1 MLHNLLNGK
10 NDKKNIDRAVES
22 LKYGNLIV
30 YPTDTLYGVGC
41 DIFQKRSVEKIYRLK
56 KLRKNKPLSFI
67 CSDFKHLSEYAKVSN
82 KAFRLMKE
90 IFPGPYT
97 CILPATSKV
106 PKIMISKQRTV
117 GIRIPDSPFIS
128 KVVHLLGN
136 PIVTTTL
143 PGINEKILFD
153 PTLMYHHFKDKIDQ
167 FFSNGISYS
176 DPSTILDLSK
186 QTFVLLRQGKGQI
199 ENL

>member
-67 CSDFKHLSEYAKVSN
+67 CSDFKHLSEYAKVLPQRNALLKQLQDRDGVGIGQLESRQD
-82 KAFRLMKE
+82 FGRSTLLQHS
-90 IFPGPYT
+90 
-97 CILPATSKV
+97 LPATDNSA
-106 PKIMISKQRTV
+106 RTT
-117 GIRIPDSPFIS
+117 RRCRR
-128 KVVHLLGN
+128 L
-136 PIVTTTL
+136 VTL
-143 PGINEKILFD
+143 EA
-153 PTLMYHHFKDKIDQ
+153 
-167 FFSNGISYS
+167 
-176 DPSTILDLSK
+176 
-186 QTFVLLRQGKGQI
+186 
-199 ENL
+199 